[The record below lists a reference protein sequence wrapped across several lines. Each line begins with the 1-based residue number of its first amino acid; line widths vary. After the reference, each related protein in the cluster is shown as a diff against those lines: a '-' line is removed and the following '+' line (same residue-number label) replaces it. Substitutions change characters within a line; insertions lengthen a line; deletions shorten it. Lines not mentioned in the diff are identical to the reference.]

1 MFVDLIRCG
10 YCFMVLNDVQ
20 GYLDCANIFFAATNA
35 LFSYGSQ
42 NLLAAK
48 KSM

>member
-10 YCFMVLNDVQ
+10 YWFMVLNDVQ
-20 GYLDCANIFFAATNA
+20 GYLDCANICFAATDA

-42 NLLAAK
+42 YLLAAK

>member
-1 MFVDLIRCG
+1 MLVDLIRCG

-20 GYLDCANIFFAATNA
+20 EYLDCANICFAATDA

-42 NLLAAK
+42 YLLAAK